1 MAAKGNFSWEGL
13 WNQATKLMSD
23 GKVDSVSSKKGAVVQ
38 KIEKSVKGF
47 VNQQAALVNMTAT
60 VDPGM
65 YIGQL
70 MAEAAGFRV
79 NKGALTP
86 ASEEVGALLTKPLIA
101 LTIAKQNSDE
111 ADVLFASLAQSL
123 CHDPKRGSDGNYDAI
138 LLTMGELIM
147 CGGIMGIAK
156 LVKLCPGLYVD
167 EKATTLL
174 TFIGS
179 LVYYS
184 DPATLIN
191 HLGGT
196 DVSSK

>member
-1 MAAKGNFSWEGL
+1 MAANNKFSWESL

-23 GKVDSVSSKKGAVVQ
+23 GKVDSTASKKGAVVQ
-38 KIEKSVKGF
+38 KIEKSVRGF
-47 VNQQAALVNMTAT
+47 VSQQSALVNMLAVT
-60 VDPGM
+60 DPGQ

-70 MAEAAGFRV
+70 MAEAAGLRV

-86 ASEEVGALLTKPLIA
+86 ASEDIGTLLSKPLIA
-101 LTIAKQNSDE
+101 LSVVKQNSDE
-111 ADVLFASLAQSL
+111 ADTLFASLAQSL
-123 CHDPKRGSDGNYDAI
+123 CHDPKRNNDGGYDAI
-138 LLTMGELIM
+138 LLTIGELIM

-167 EKATTLL
+167 ERATTIL
-174 TFIGS
+174 TFVGS

-184 DPATLIN
+184 DPAILIN

-196 DVSSK
+196 DVQR